1 MRSRGARRLR
11 RFRSRMTRNT
21 EPRDACKVDRSGKER
36 EVVRDAPATADAS
49 APSAVLA
56 PPCS

>member
-1 MRSRGARRLR
+1 
-11 RFRSRMTRNT
+11 MTRNT

-36 EVVRDAPATADAS
+36 EVVRDAEATADAS